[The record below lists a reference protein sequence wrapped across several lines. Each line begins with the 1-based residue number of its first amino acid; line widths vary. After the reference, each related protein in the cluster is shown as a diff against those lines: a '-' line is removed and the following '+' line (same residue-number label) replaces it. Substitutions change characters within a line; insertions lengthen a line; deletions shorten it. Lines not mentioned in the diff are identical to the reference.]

1 MKKNILTITWIL
13 LVVLTIAEYTFAEI
27 SLPVKIAFA
36 GIMLASFIKYIGV
49 AFQFLEL
56 KHTHGFWKFI
66 AVFIVITF
74 VILMTAIFIPNYS

>member
-1 MKKNILTITWIL
+1 MKKKILTITWIL
-13 LVVLTIAEYTFAEI
+13 LVILTIAEYTFAEI

-56 KHTHGFWKFI
+56 KHAHGFWKFI
-66 AVFIVITF
+66 AVFIVIVF
-74 VILMTAIFIPNYS
+74 VTLMTVIFIPNYS